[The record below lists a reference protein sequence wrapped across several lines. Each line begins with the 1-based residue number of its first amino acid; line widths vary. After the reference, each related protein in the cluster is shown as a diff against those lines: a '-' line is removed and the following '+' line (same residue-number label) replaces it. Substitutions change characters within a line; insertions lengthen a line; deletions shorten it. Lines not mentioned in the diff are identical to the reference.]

1 MAQVWQK
8 YHDKLDTSD
17 LQFGF
22 KQQSSTNMCT
32 MVLKETI
39 SYYSSHHSSV
49 FCTFLDA
56 SKAFDRVNFC
66 KLFRLLIKRGLPAC
80 IVRTLV
86 NMYTGHLIRV
96 SWAGVMSN
104 YFTALNGV
112 KQGGVV
118 SPILFCIYIDDL
130 LLSLARSGVGCYI
143 GLNFVGAIAY
153 ADDIVLISPTPFAM
167 RRLLSICDDYAL
179 QYDIIFN
186 ASKSK
191 FLVIVAN
198 KWRCLSNNMNKCVF
212 FIGGKPIEKVVSYLH
227 LGHLIA
233 YVQTL
238 MRKTMCGIDV
248 IHLLDK
254 LTIFYVSLINM
265 I

>member
-1 MAQVWQK
+1 MMMMIDVIPIPKKRNGNMADSENFRGIALSSVFGKTFDNVILHK
-8 YHDKLDTSD
+8 YHDNLDTSD

-39 SYYSSHHSSV
+39 AYYSSHHSSV

-80 IVRTLV
+80 IVRTLI

-130 LLSLARSGVGCYI
+130 L
-143 GLNFVGAIAY
+143 FWH
-153 ADDIVLISPTPFAM
+153 VLVSVVI
-167 RRLLSICDDYAL
+167 
-179 QYDIIFN
+179 
-186 ASKSK
+186 
-191 FLVIVAN
+191 LV
-198 KWRCLSNNMNKCVF
+198 
-212 FIGGKPIEKVVSYLH
+212 
-227 LGHLIA
+227 
-233 YVQTL
+233 
-238 MRKTMCGIDV
+238 
-248 IHLLDK
+248 
-254 LTIFYVSLINM
+254 
-265 I
+265 